1 VIGRHAHGHTA
12 RYDSHQGHDERVST
26 PRAASDA
33 SHRDPPA
40 SSNRE
45 SGAIPSPVDA
55 HEAPE
60 SLRGAAVRGLA
71 WTMLRSVSSRVVGS
85 IVFIVLARLL
95 DPMAFGTVAL
105 ASFFV
110 VLISVLVESGFGEAL
125 IQRKEVT
132 RSDLDTAFWV
142 SNAIGVALALIM
154 MGSAG
159 AIGALFDQPE
169 LAPVLRVL
177 SLVFVFAG
185 LASVPQALLRR
196 EFAFRT
202 IAFRGLVATL
212 AGGAVG
218 VGMALAGFGV
228 WSLVGQMLSNA
239 VVGTLVLWLACSW
252 RPGRAVSRSS
262 LVELIRFGH
271 NIVGERVTLFVS
283 RRSDDFLIG
292 LVLGP
297 VALGLYTAAYRILLL
312 VTEIIIW
319 TIESVAFPLFSRLHR
334 DAERAK
340 RAFYAGT
347 ELCSA
352 VATPA
357 FLALAVI
364 APELI
369 LVAFG
374 SQWTGAI
381 PVMQVLALVGIPHAV
396 IYFNKAVVNAA
407 GKPNLSFRVAVVTGV
422 INVVGFVLVVRWGIL
437 AVAISYVVCGYL
449 LTPLSVWSVTRVL
462 DVDVKTYLRLFVA
475 PITSGL
481 IMLFSLLAV
490 KAALPDDI
498 TGVVTIAILL
508 LVAVIVYLLVLY
520 ITGRRLVL
528 SVLSNVRRILARG

>member
-12 RYDSHQGHDERVST
+12 RYDAHQGHDERVST

-40 SSNRE
+40 SSIRE

-196 EFAFRT
+196 EC
-202 IAFRGLVATL
+202 LP
-212 AGGAVG
+212 
-218 VGMALAGFGV
+218 
-228 WSLVGQMLSNA
+228 
-239 VVGTLVLWLACSW
+239 
-252 RPGRAVSRSS
+252 RPGRHTRGRRCRCGDG
-262 LVELIRFGH
+262 IRRLWRM
-271 NIVGERVTLFVS
+271 EPC
-283 RRSDDFLIG
+283 RSDVEQRG
-292 LVLGP
+292 RWNLG
-297 VALGLYTAAYRILLL
+297 
-312 VTEIIIW
+312 
-319 TIESVAFPLFSRLHR
+319 
-334 DAERAK
+334 
-340 RAFYAGT
+340 
-347 ELCSA
+347 A
-352 VATPA
+352 VA
-357 FLALAVI
+357 
-364 APELI
+364 
-369 LVAFG
+369 
-374 SQWTGAI
+374 
-381 PVMQVLALVGIPHAV
+381 
-396 IYFNKAVVNAA
+396 
-407 GKPNLSFRVAVVTGV
+407 GV
-422 INVVGFVLVVRWGIL
+422 
-437 AVAISYVVCGYL
+437 
-449 LTPLSVWSVTRVL
+449 
-462 DVDVKTYLRLFVA
+462 
-475 PITSGL
+475 
-481 IMLFSLLAV
+481 LLATR
-490 KAALPDDI
+490 P
-498 TGVVTIAILL
+498 
-508 LVAVIVYLLVLY
+508 
-520 ITGRRLVL
+520 
-528 SVLSNVRRILARG
+528 SSFSF